1 MLNGRSLFE
10 IGSLAKLSELNQA
23 GSCNLILAVVLSPK
37 FGLKETASFFHQFSA
52 LLDAGLPVQQS
63 LNLAGKDCSAALQR
77 SLQQASVNVAQGQD
91 LATAMTLKPPVWSP
105 WTLALIQMAEYSG
118 SLAATCRKLAIAAEQ
133 QQRRARLYR
142 SVTFISVAT
151 VISLLLL
158 LVVLLQGGRNFLG
171 QPGFWVM
178 TGLLLAVVGGSAYW
192 FRTRPLEPLLA
203 TGLYRFLAQLPVL
216 KPLLEAQ
223 SMLYF
228 TELELPLS
236 CGVPLL
242 SALELICDR
251 IPNPELAKTLAIAS
265 QQVAR
270 GQTLSRS
277 LQGKVPAIALQMIRT
292 GEETGNLDEMLQK
305 LAAYYEGELELK
317 LRQLQGVLR
326 PLSLLA
332 GGGFVLILG
341 MQMVRSLLNA
351 LPG

>member
-1 MLNGRSLFE
+1 M
-10 IGSLAKLSELNQA
+10 
-23 GSCNLILAVVLSPK
+23 VLSPK
-37 FGLKETASFFHQFSA
+37 FRLKEIASFFHQFSA

-63 LNLAGKDCSAALQR
+63 LTLAGKDCSVAFQR
-77 SLQQASVNVAQGQD
+77 SLQQASTNVAQGQD
-91 LATAMTLKPPVWSP
+91 LATAMTLTPAVWSP
-105 WTLALIQMAEYSG
+105 WTLALIQIAEYSG

-142 SVTFISVAT
+142 SVTLAGGAT
-151 VISLLLL
+151 VSSLLLL
-158 LVVLLQGGRNFLG
+158 LVVLSQGSRNFLV
-171 QPGFWVM
+171 QPGFWITV
-178 TGLLLAVVGGSAYW
+178 GLLLAGAYLLG
-192 FRTRPLEPLLA
+192 TRSLTPS
-203 TGLYRFLAQLPVL
+203 LYRSLARLPVL
-216 KPLLEAQ
+216 KPFLEAQ

-228 TELELPLS
+228 TELELPLT

-242 SALELICDR
+242 SALELVRDR
-251 IPNPELAKTLAIAS
+251 IPNPELAKNLTIAS

-277 LQGKVPAIALQMIRT
+277 LQGKIPAIALQMIRT
-292 GEETGNLDEMLQK
+292 GEETGNLDAMLQK

-332 GGGFVLILG
+332 GGAFVLVLG
-341 MQMVRSLLNA
+341 MQMVRSLLGA

>member
-1 MLNGRSLFE
+1 M
-10 IGSLAKLSELNQA
+10 
-23 GSCNLILAVVLSPK
+23 LSPK
-37 FGLKETASFFHQFSA
+37 FRLKEIASFFHQFSA

-63 LNLAGKDCSAALQR
+63 LNLAGKDCSAAFQR
-77 SLQQASVNVAQGQD
+77 SLQQASANVAQGQD
-91 LATAMTLKPPVWSP
+91 LATAMTLKPPVWSL

-118 SLAATCRKLAIAAEQ
+118 SLASTCRKLAIAAEQ

-142 SVTFISVAT
+142 SVTLACGAT
-151 VISLLLL
+151 VSSLVLL
-158 LVVLLQGGRNFLG
+158 LVVLSQGSRNFLV
-171 QPGFWVM
+171 QPGFW
-178 TGLLLAVVGGSAYW
+178 TTAGLLLAGAYLLG
-192 FRTRPLEPLLA
+192 TRSL
-203 TGLYRFLAQLPVL
+203 TSSLYRSLGRLPVL

-242 SALELICDR
+242 SALELIRDR

-265 QQVAR
+265 QQIAR

-277 LQGKVPAIALQMIRT
+277 LQGKIPAIALQMIRT

-332 GGGFVLILG
+332 GGAFVLVLG
-341 MQMVRSLLNA
+341 MQMVRSLLDA

>member
-1 MLNGRSLFE
+1 M
-10 IGSLAKLSELNQA
+10 
-23 GSCNLILAVVLSPK
+23 VLSPK
-37 FGLKETASFFHQFSA
+37 FRLKEIASFFHQFSA

-63 LNLAGKDCSAALQR
+63 LTLAGRDCSAAFQR
-77 SLQQASVNVAQGQD
+77 SLQQASTNVAQGQD
-91 LATAMTLKPPVWSP
+91 LATAMTLTPAVWSP

-133 QQRRARLYR
+133 QQRRTRLYR
-142 SVTFISVAT
+142 SVTFIGLAT

-158 LVVLLQGGRNFLG
+158 LVVVLQGSGNSLG
-171 QPGFWVM
+171 QPGFWV
-178 TGLLLAVVGGSAYW
+178 TAGLLLALLGGSAYVVG
-192 FRTRPLEPLLA
+192 TRPLDA
-203 TGLYRFLAQLPVL
+203 GLYRLLVQLPVL

-242 SALELICDR
+242 SALELIRDR
-251 IPNPELAKTLAIAS
+251 ILNPELAKNLTIAS
-265 QQVAR
+265 QQIAR
-270 GQTLSRS
+270 GQTISRS
-277 LQGKVPAIALQMIRT
+277 LQGKIPAIALQMIRT
-292 GEETGNLDEMLQK
+292 GEETGNLDAMLQK

-332 GGGFVLILG
+332 GGAFVLVLG
-341 MQMVRSLLNA
+341 MQMVRSLLDA

>member
-1 MLNGRSLFE
+1 MPVQRSLE
-10 IGSLAKLSELNQA
+10 
-23 GSCNLILAVVLSPK
+23 
-37 FGLKETASFFHQFSA
+37 
-52 LLDAGLPVQQS
+52 
-63 LNLAGKDCSAALQR
+63 LAGKDGSAALQR

-118 SLAATCRKLAIAAEQ
+118 SLAVTCRKLAIAAEQ
-133 QQRRARLYR
+133 QRRRTRLYR
-142 SVTFISVAT
+142 SVTFIAVAT

-158 LVVLLQGGRNFLG
+158 LVVLLQGNHNFLS

-178 TGLLLAVVGGSAYW
+178 TGLLVAIVGSSTYW
-192 FRTRPLEPLLA
+192 FKNRPLDA
-203 TGLYRFLAQLPVL
+203 GLYQLLVQLPVL
-216 KPLLEAQ
+216 KPLLEAH

-251 IPNPELAKTLAIAS
+251 IPNPELAKNLTIAS

-277 LQGKVPAIALQMIRT
+277 LQGKIPAIALQMIRT

-305 LAAYYEGELELK
+305 LATYYEGELELK
-317 LRQLQGVLR
+317 LQQLQGVLR

-332 GGGFVLILG
+332 GGAVVLVLG
-341 MQMVRSLLNA
+341 MQMVRSLINA
-351 LPG
+351 FPD